1 MEKGA
6 AYHEEEQLSAE
17 FILLSV
23 KIGVSH
29 DLPPKKESTSY
40 VRIKA
45 GLGPIKE
52 RFSVGKDGNSFG
64 GRAKLHIIDQFFK
77 GSPEAGQS
85 WYIDADTLLVE
96 LTIRPQFQS

>member
-29 DLPPKKESTSY
+29 DLPFE
-40 VRIKA
+40 
-45 GLGPIKE
+45 
-52 RFSVGKDGNSFG
+52 
-64 GRAKLHIIDQFFK
+64 
-77 GSPEAGQS
+77 
-85 WYIDADTLLVE
+85 TLPVIMLD
-96 LTIRPQFQS
+96 